1 MGDSKKAIREDGF
14 LVLARLFR
22 IRIYRIYRIFK
33 NEEINLMLRIL
44 KFLSGTR
51 RVDAPARFLIQITER
66 RNARIVFSISLSV

>member
-1 MGDSKKAIREDGF
+1 MAF
-14 LVLARLFR
+14 LFWRVVSDQNLQNLQNFQ
-22 IRIYRIYRIFK
+22 

-51 RVDAPARFLIQITER
+51 RVDAPARFLVQITER